1 MSDYKTG
8 IVAQVGTAIV
18 NQTQVKPAGGA
29 ALASEL
35 IYTGAIRTYGILIDN
50 TVNSAITYL
59 RFWDT
64 TTAGA
69 ARSGTDAPFMILKAD
84 AATKVQYNFDKGI
97 YFGTGIHT
105 AAATTAGTV
114 GNSAP
119 SGNVNMT
126 YLLGA

>member
-8 IVAQVGTAIV
+8 IVAQVGTDIV
-18 NQTQVKPAGGA
+18 NQTQVPPAGGA
-29 ALASEL
+29 TLASEL
-35 IYTGAIRTYGILIDN
+35 IYSGAIRTYCILIDN
-50 TVNSAITYL
+50 TLNSAVTYL

-64 TTAGA
+64 TTASDA
-69 ARSGTDAPFMILKAD
+69 QSGTDLPFMILKAD

-105 AAATTAGTV
+105 AAVTTAGTA
-114 GNSAP
+114 GNTAP
-119 SGNVNMT
+119 SGNVNTT

>member
-8 IVAQVGTAIV
+8 IVAQVGTDIV
-18 NQTQVKPAGGA
+18 HQTQVPPAGGA

-35 IYTGAIRTYGILIDN
+35 IHTGAIRTYCILIDN
-50 TVNSAITYL
+50 TLNSAITYL

-84 AATKVQYNFDKGI
+84 ASTKVQYNFDKGI

-105 AAATTAGTV
+105 AAVTTAGTA
-114 GNSAP
+114 GNAAP
-119 SGNVNMT
+119 AGNVNTT